1 MEAAV
6 GAGVEDDENMLTD
19 AAVDLPVARAPFVG
33 VLLSSLLF
41 EGVYSPQ
48 RVAQLADALDYAG
61 RIVVDLYW
69 DAARAAWQL
78 CPQRIPAASAAAPL
92 ARPGAPVALPGGLE
106 CSTNPIVGPAHVL
119 AVVSSYLR
127 NQTGTEFD
135 VPISV
140 VLNLHSL
147 NVSPSAP
154 STAAPMRLADIVA
167 AIGNAY
173 TPTALAADRAAA
185 VAAAAAAASASPSPT
200 AAPAAAMTIHPIAS
214 AYYTGPWL
222 ANLSFPSTAALA
234 PKRVLVAFGSN
245 NLTPADGYSSPSDT
259 SFIFSAQEL
268 ASIPAITSDAFK
280 AAAEAAPSVAALC
293 SRPAANIAMVG
304 SGADADDTTISVPA
318 ANRSATD
325 TLVSWNFAYIQ
336 ETPTQPF
343 TFPLMALAARCG
355 FAPLLTQNYTND
367 ILNATVWS
375 WAVAEPA
382 NDYSRNCAS
391 LVLPAARWIT
401 ETCEKALPVACADQ
415 ASQPLRWSISS
426 TAVPFPRADS
436 ACAAPLAFALPRTAH
451 EHAALVRAMSAAGVS
466 AVWINYNRVTPV
478 CWVRGWES
486 PCPYKFSNDLLF
498 LRLLGANLKVGIFIV
513 LIFVLFL
520 AYQTRNQWRASREN
534 RRRAEVRRKIKQM
547 EYKSI
552 AKSE

>member
-1 MEAAV
+1 MADAAPL
-6 GAGVEDDENMLTD
+6 DRLPPDERLALAVLNTAIRTQTD

-367 ILNATVWS
+367 ILNAT
-375 WAVAEPA
+375 
-382 NDYSRNCAS
+382 
-391 LVLPAARWIT
+391 
-401 ETCEKALPVACADQ
+401 
-415 ASQPLRWSISS
+415 
-426 TAVPFPRADS
+426 
-436 ACAAPLAFALPRTAH
+436 
-451 EHAALVRAMSAAGVS
+451 HAALVRAMSAAGVS